1 MTGVYHEVAVRDVDL
16 RRVVAE
22 RRMLAARA
30 TQAEEASPSD
40 LNLEASLAVKADAY
54 VVSNPGTTEPTYVT
68 PVPVRALYTAIC
80 EDLRLKPNRQAVENL
95 PLDATTET
103 LEKITTE
110 RTFVGGGAIRALV
123 ELMRICVNVT
133 TVDFSGQTFSN
144 DSMLHF
150 TKVLRHHPRI
160 KRVVLDD
167 VFIEG
172 EAALSLVRAVEGNAR
187 ICTVSTT
194 AACLIPTT
202 TERRLQEATKR
213 NSKIMRNVASSR
225 ATLQLLPKALYASVK
240 RQLRSGSETV

>member
-1 MTGVYHEVAVRDVDL
+1 MYVANLARLRADIAIAASVNGCDQPRTQRFAQRRDVDL
-16 RRVVAE
+16 E
-22 RRMLAARA
+22 
-30 TQAEEASPSD
+30 
-40 LNLEASLAVKADAY
+40 
-54 VVSNPGTTEPTYVT
+54 
-68 PVPVRALYTAIC
+68 
-80 EDLRLKPNRQAVENL
+80 
-95 PLDATTET
+95 
-103 LEKITTE
+103 
-110 RTFVGGGAIRALV
+110 
-123 ELMRICVNVT
+123 
-133 TVDFSGQTFSN
+133 
-144 DSMLHF
+144 
-150 TKVLRHHPRI
+150 
-160 KRVVLDD
+160 RVVLDD